1 MITISNVSVDFDKK
15 RILRKVDLDIDRGDF
30 LYIIGP
36 SGAGKTTLLR
46 TLYMDVIPDEGY
58 VQVEEYS
65 TMTIKKRSIP
75 YLRRR
80 LGIIFQDFKLLED
93 RSIYDNII
101 FALKATGVSKN
112 ECKKKAVKALTNVGL
127 FEKRESLPG
136 ELSGG
141 EMQRACIARAL
152 ANDPIL
158 LIADEPTGNL
168 DPATA
173 KEIFRLLKKINKL
186 GTAVLVATHNYKII
200 KQFPGKIIYLK
211 NGKIVKEIEDYR

>member
-1 MITISNVSVDFDKK
+1 MITISNISVHYNKK
-15 RILRKVDLDIDRGDF
+15 RILKNINLDISRGDF

-36 SGAGKTTLLR
+36 SGAGKTTFLR
-46 TLYMDVIPDEGY
+46 TIYMDIIPDEGY
-58 VQVEEYS
+58 VLVEKFS
-65 TMTIKKRSIP
+65 SDTIKRRKIP
-75 YLRRR
+75 HLRRK

-93 RSIYDNII
+93 RSVYDNII
-101 FALKATGVSKN
+101 FALKATGVTGA
-112 ECKKKAVKALTNVGL
+112 ECKKRTVKALTNVGL
-127 FEKRESLPG
+127 FEKRERLPG

-152 ANDPIL
+152 ANEPII

-168 DPATA
+168 DPETS

-200 KQFPGKIIYLK
+200 RQFPGKIIYLK
-211 NGKIVKEIEDYR
+211 NGRIVKEIEDFK

>member
-1 MITISNVSVDFDKK
+1 MITISNVSVNYEKK
-15 RILRKVDLDIDRGDF
+15 RILRKIDLDIARGDF

-58 VQVEEYS
+58 VQVEEFS
-65 TMTIKKRSIP
+65 SMTIKRRKIP

-80 LGIIFQDFKLLED
+80 LGIIFQDFKLLEE

-101 FALKATGVSKN
+101 FALKATGVPKT
-112 ECKKKAVKALTNVGL
+112 ECKKRAVRALTNVGL
-127 FEKRESLPG
+127 FEKRDSLPG

-152 ANDPIL
+152 SNDPIL

-173 KEIFRLLKKINKL
+173 KEIFQLLKKINKL

-200 KQFPGKIIYLK
+200 RQFPGKIIYLK
-211 NGKIVKEIEDYR
+211 NGRIVKEID

>member
-1 MITISNVSVDFDKK
+1 MITISNISVNYNKK
-15 RILRKVDLDIDRGDF
+15 RVLRKINLDITRGDF

-46 TLYMDVIPDEGY
+46 TLYMDVIPDDGY
-58 VQVEEYS
+58 VQVEEFS
-65 TMTIKKRSIP
+65 SMTIKRRKIP

-80 LGIIFQDFKLLED
+80 LGIIFQDFKLLEE

-101 FALKATGVSKN
+101 FSQKAIGVPKI
-112 ECKKKAVKALTNVGL
+112 ECKKRAVRALTNVGL
-127 FEKRESLPG
+127 FEKRDSFPG

-173 KEIFRLLKKINKL
+173 KEIFRLLRKINKL

-211 NGKIVKEIEDYR
+211 NGRVVKEIDDYK